1 MTCGG
6 EVVFAFVW
14 AEGGQAFSDPGPKAL
29 DGSLSGVAQEG
40 LEFGEGV
47 LDRIEVG
54 TVGRKIEKPGASG
67 FAGIA
72 DAYALVRS
80 EVVHDDDISGLPSRD
95 EELLHIGLKPSAID
109 RSGYNH
115 GRSA

>member
-6 EVVFAFVW
+6 EVFFAFVW

-54 TVGRKIEKPGASG
+54 TVGRKIEKPSASG
-67 FAGIA
+67 FDGIA

-80 EVVHDDDISGLPSRD
+80 EVVHDDDISGLEFRD
-95 EELLHIGLKPSAID
+95 EELIDIGLK
-109 RSGYNH
+109 R
-115 GRSA
+115 